1 MEGFCFVPWAVVDDT
16 TLTPYDRAVYLALCR
31 FSNRDGACF
40 PSLSTIA
47 ARGNVSLAQVKRA
60 ISKLES
66 RGFISR
72 ERRRGEHGNESTL
85 YRLLPLDSRLSESQG
100 RLSESLP
107 LAQGELPL
115 SSGRATKKNHIT
127 RTIEEGEEGVRS
139 PRSARHT
146 PEKALLDAVVA
157 LYHRMLPGL
166 SKVRLL
172 SSKRRTAIG
181 ALIGA
186 DSARVDLA
194 WWQEYFGIVA
204 RSPWL
209 LGENPRGWTA
219 DLDWLLSEGNMTKTL
234 EGKYLPKSHSTPSRR
249 DTPKHEDQEQW
260 AERILAEL
268 NLEGVARSEG
278 RRL

>member
-31 FSNRDGACF
+31 FSDRDGACF

-100 RLSESLP
+100 RLSESRP

-115 SSGRATKKNHIT
+115 GSGRATKKNHIT
-127 RTIEEGEEGVRS
+127 RTIEEGEEGKREKPRS
-139 PRSARHT
+139 PRVSPT
-146 PEKALLDAVVA
+146 PEKALLDAVIS

-166 SKVRLL
+166 PKVRLL
-172 SSKRRTAIG
+172 SSKRRNAIG

-268 NLEGVARSEG
+268 NIEGVKK
-278 RRL
+278 

>member
-1 MEGFCFVPWAVVDDT
+1 MDGGFCFVPWAVVDDP

-31 FSNRDGACF
+31 FSDRNGVCF
-40 PSLSTIA
+40 PSLTTIA
-47 ARGNVSLAQVKRA
+47 ARGNVSLAQVKRS
-60 ISKLES
+60 IGILES

-85 YRLLPLDSRLSESQG
+85 YHLLSMEG
-100 RLSESLP
+100 RLTESLGRPQQSLP
-107 LAQGELPL
+107 LAQEEPTLG
-115 SSGRATKKNHIT
+115 SHRATKKNHIT
-127 RTIEEGEEGVRS
+127 RTSEERREEGEVRS
-139 PRSARHT
+139 PRSTRHT

-234 EGKYLPKSHSTPSRR
+234 EGKYLPKSHSTSTPSRR

-268 NLEGVARSEG
+268 NIEGVKK
-278 RRL
+278 

>member
-100 RLSESLP
+100 RLGGSLP

-115 SSGRATKKNHIT
+115 GSGGATKKNHIT
-127 RTIEEGEEGVRS
+127 RTIEEGEEGKREKLRS
-139 PRSARHT
+139 PRVSPT

-234 EGKYLPKSHSTPSRR
+234 EGKYLPKSHSTSTPSRR

-268 NLEGVARSEG
+268 NIEGVKK
-278 RRL
+278 

>member
-1 MEGFCFVPWAVVDDT
+1 MDGGFCFVPWAVVDDP
-16 TLTPYDRAVYLALCR
+16 TLTPHDRAVYLALCR
-31 FSNRDGACF
+31 FSDRDGACF

-85 YRLLPLDSRLSESQG
+85 YHLLSMEGGLRESQG
-100 RLSESLP
+100 RLQQSLS
-107 LAQGELPL
+107 LAQKEPILG
-115 SSGRATKKNHIT
+115 SGGATKKNHIT
-127 RTIEEGEEGVRS
+127 RTSEERREGEGVRS

-166 SKVRLL
+166 PKIRLL
-172 SSKRRTAIG
+172 SSKRRTSIG

-234 EGKYLPKSHSTPSRR
+234 EGKYLPKSHSTSTPSRR

-268 NLEGVARSEG
+268 NIEGVKK
-278 RRL
+278 